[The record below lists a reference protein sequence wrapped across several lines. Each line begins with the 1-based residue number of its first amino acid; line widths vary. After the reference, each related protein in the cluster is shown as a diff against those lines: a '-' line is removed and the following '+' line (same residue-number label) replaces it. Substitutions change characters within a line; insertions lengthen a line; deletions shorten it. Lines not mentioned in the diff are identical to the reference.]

1 MRKFDITA
9 ASSPVTAVIAI
20 AKRRERES
28 RVLGRDIR
36 VGRSVG
42 EREAKMLMLLWR
54 REGRRGCRLVVI
66 ASTKQ

>member
-36 VGRSVG
+36 VGRSVWVR
-42 EREAKMLMLLWR
+42 ERLK
-54 REGRRGCRLVVI
+54 C
-66 ASTKQ
+66 